1 MYDTTMLDE
10 ILMIAILAVSIV
22 YIAIKGDLFGGW

>member
-10 ILMIAILAVSIV
+10 ILMIVFVAIPFV
-22 YIAIKGDLFGGW
+22 YIAIKGELFGGW